1 MAPVQ
6 DNPFQGFSDPGAPEL
21 ELPGQD
27 QNGACAR
34 ISTSDRRLRVFISST
49 IGELASEREAAKTAV
64 RTLRLAPVMFELGA
78 RPHPPRDLYR
88 SYLAQSDIFVGIYWQ
103 SYGWVAPDMEISGIE
118 DEFKLAG
125 DRPRLIYVKEPA
137 GQREPGLVSLLD
149 LIRKGGRVAYK
160 QFESAGELAELLL
173 DDLAL
178 LMTERFD
185 ASQRKVGLPGGT
197 LTFLFSDIENSTR
210 LVQELGQDYPVVLGA
225 YRSMVRSTV
234 NAHNGQVVD
243 TEGDGTFSVFTEPAD
258 AARAAV
264 EIQRTIGLEP
274 LWGEGK
280 GDLSPEIS
288 PEIRARVGLHTGRA
302 TVTPEGYVGLDVH
315 RAARIGASGHGGQ
328 IVVSSTASSL
338 LADVISGQ
346 EWHLRDLGAFALKGL
361 SRSEH
366 LYQLQAPGLAEEFP
380 PPRARQA
387 SQVHLPAQLTSL
399 VGRGPEIA
407 QVGSLLSRPEVR
419 LVTLSGSGGIGKT
432 RLAVAVAA
440 QVAADYPEG
449 VLFVSLAGVR
459 DPDQVMTAIAEAVGT
474 TINRSSFEAV
484 ADHFAAKRALLI
496 LDNFEQVV
504 AGAPDLTRLLTRCPG
519 INMLVTSRVALRVIG
534 EHEYL
539 VPPLPVPSVDASG
552 LDVVQSSPAVKLFV
566 ERARSVR
573 PDFTVNASNAINV
586 ASIARRLDGL
596 PLAIELAA
604 ARLRMLTPAALLT
617 QLDKS
622 IDALGHGPQD
632 LPARQ
637 RTLRATID
645 WSHELLTADERQIFR
660 RFSVLAQDWSLE
672 AAVDLAQ
679 LDLGATMSL
688 LESLV
693 EKSLLRIESD
703 SEGEPRFRMLAT
715 VREYGQE
722 KLSEAGESEELQD
735 RHAHHY
741 RDLAEE
747 LAPGL
752 KGAGHGAS
760 MRRLDVEWENM
771 RLAVLHFAETGQ
783 IVDMVRLTH
792 DLWIYVWVRGHVAEV
807 GEWMEKAGPP
817 GPALPAVSMG
827 RLIWLTGGVF
837 FERGDHAEALAAF
850 ERSIEILSATDDQE
864 GLAWALYLR
873 AATLPAFDAS
883 AADLREMYVD
893 SLNRFRAIGTEWG
906 ETWAHTSLGLL
917 AASSGNVEE
926 AASHYRNCLEI
937 AERLENRS
945 MLAMAHTQ
953 LGFTHL
959 AAGAIDQARESLA
972 LAVEIH
978 RTISYREG
986 LVYALEALAG
996 LSMQEAD
1003 ASRAMIALGAAEA
1016 TRDRLS
1022 LRPWPAARWYFDF
1035 LVMTA
1040 DAVVDPELVAVRVTG
1055 RQMDPLTAATIV
1067 LGQRL

>member
-1 MAPVQ
+1 MAPSQ
-6 DNPFQGFSDPGAPEL
+6 DSPYRGPSGPEL
-21 ELPGQD
+21 EASGQD
-27 QNGACAR
+27 REGIGVR
-34 ISTSDRRLRVFISST
+34 ISTPDRRLRVFISST
-49 IGELASEREAAKTAV
+49 IGELAAEREAAKTAI

-103 SYGWVAPDMEISGIE
+103 SYGWVAPEMEISGIE

-137 GQREPGLVSLLD
+137 GQRDPALEILLD
-149 LIRKGGRVAYK
+149 EIRADGGVAYK

-173 DDLAL
+173 DDLAR
-178 LMTERFD
+178 LMTEHFV
-185 ASQRKVGLPGGT
+185 ASPRRAELPGGT
-197 LTFLFSDIENSTR
+197 LTFMFSDIEDSTR
-210 LVQELGQDYPVVLGA
+210 LVQELGERYPVVLGA
-225 YRSMVRSTV
+225 YRSMIRATV
-234 NAHNGQVVD
+234 NAHSGQVVD
-243 TEGDGTFSVFTEPAD
+243 TEGDGTFSVFTEPAN

-264 EIQRTIGLEP
+264 EIQRSIGLEP
-274 LWGEGK
+274 LS
-280 GDLSPEIS
+280 DLSQ
-288 PEIRARVGLHTGRA
+288 EIRARVGLHTGRA

-328 IVVSSTASSL
+328 IIVSSTASSL
-338 LADVISGQ
+338 LADVIAGQ

-366 LYQLQAPGLAEEFP
+366 LYQLQVPGLAEEFP

-387 SQVHLPAQLTSL
+387 SEVHLPAQLTSL

-407 QVGSLLSRPEVR
+407 QVGALLSRPEVR

-432 RLAVAVAA
+432 RLAVAVAS

-459 DPDQVMTAIAEAVGT
+459 DPDHVMTAIAEAIGT

-504 AGAPDLTRLLTRCPG
+504 AAAPDLTRLLTRCPG

-539 VPPLPVPSVDASG
+539 VPPLPVPSVDTSG
-552 LDVVQSSPAVKLFV
+552 LEAVQNSAAVKLFV

-573 PDFTVNASNAINV
+573 PDFAVNVSTAVDV
-586 ASIARRLDGL
+586 AGIVRRLDGL

-617 QLDKS
+617 QLANS
-622 IDALGHGPQD
+622 FDALGHGPQD

-645 WSHELLTADERQIFR
+645 WSHELLTVDERQIFR
-660 RFSVLAQDWSLE
+660 RLSVLAQNWTLE
-672 AAVDLAQ
+672 AAVELAE

-722 KLSEAGESEELQD
+722 RLREAGEYEELQN
-735 RHAHHY
+735 RHARHY

-747 LAPGL
+747 LVPGL
-752 KGAGHGAS
+752 NGAGHGAS
-760 MRRLDVEWENM
+760 MRRLDLEWENL
-771 RLAVLHFAETGQ
+771 RLAVLHFAETGE

-792 DLWIYVWVRGHVAEV
+792 SLWIYVWVRGHVAEV
-807 GEWMEKAGPP
+807 GEWMRKAGPP
-817 GPALPAVSMG
+817 DPALPAVSLG
-827 RLIWLTGGVF
+827 RLMWLTGGVF
-837 FERGDHAEALAAF
+837 FERGDHADALAAF
-850 ERSIEILSATDDQE
+850 ERSIEILSVTDDLE
-864 GLAWALYLR
+864 GLAWARYLR
-873 AATLPAFDAS
+873 AATLPAFDVS
-883 AADLREMYVD
+883 AADLREMYID

-917 AASSGNVEE
+917 AASSGDIEE
-926 AASHYRNCLEI
+926 AAKHYRNCLEI

-959 AAGAIDQARESLA
+959 AAGGIDQARDSLGR
-972 LAVEIH
+972 AVEIH

-986 LVYALEALAG
+986 LVYTLEALAG

-1003 ASRAMIALGAAEA
+1003 ASRAMVALGAAEA

-1022 LRPWPAARWYFDF
+1022 LRPWPAAKWYFEF

-1040 DAVVDPELVAVRVTG
+1040 DAVADPELVAARVTG
-1055 RQMDPLTAATIV
+1055 RQMDPLTAATVV

>member
-1 MAPVQ
+1 MNSMSSVPDTTHQAPS
-6 DNPFQGFSDPGAPEL
+6 GPGIAVA
-21 ELPGQD
+21 GDD
-27 QNGACAR
+27 QS
-34 ISTSDRRLRVFISST
+34 STGVHHFIPDGRLRVFVSST
-49 IGELASEREAAKTAV
+49 IGELAAEREAAKTAI
-64 RTLRLAPVMFELGA
+64 RTLRLAPVMFDLGA

-88 SYLAQSDIFVGIYWQ
+88 SYLAESDIFVGIYWQ
-103 SYGWVAPDMEISGIE
+103 SYGWTAPDMEISGIE
-118 DEFKLAG
+118 DEFRLAG

-137 GQREPGLVSLLD
+137 GQRDPALQILLD
-149 LIRKGGRVAYK
+149 QIRPDGGVAYR

-173 DDLAL
+173 DDLAR
-178 LMTERFD
+178 LMTQHFD
-185 ASQRKVGLPGGT
+185 ASPRRVELPGGT
-197 LTFLFSDIENSTR
+197 LTFLFSDIEDSTR
-210 LVQELGQDYPVVLGA
+210 LVQDLGERYPAVLGA
-225 YRSMVRSTV
+225 YRSMIRATV

-243 TEGDGTFSVFTEPAD
+243 TEGDGTFSVFTEPAN

-264 EIQRTIGLEP
+264 EIQRTLGLEP
-274 LWGEGK
+274 FTGGEDDGHSDHAP
-280 GDLSPEIS
+280 G
-288 PEIRARVGLHTGRA
+288 IRARVGLHTGRA

-328 IVVSSTASSL
+328 IIVSSTTSSL
-338 LADVISGQ
+338 LADVIAGQ

-366 LYQLQAPGLAEEFP
+366 LFQLQAPGLAEEFP

-387 SQVHLPAQLTSL
+387 SEVHLPAQLTSL

-407 QVGSLLSRPEVR
+407 QVGALLSRPEVR

-440 QVAADYPEG
+440 QVAADYPDG
-449 VLFVSLAGVR
+449 VLFVGLAGVR
-459 DPDQVMTAIAEAVGT
+459 DPDQVMTAIAEAIGT

-484 ADHFAAKRALLI
+484 ADHFATKRALLI

-504 AGAPDLTRLLTRCPG
+504 AGAPALTRLLTRCPG

-539 VPPLPVPSVDASG
+539 VPPLPVPSADTYG
-552 LDVVQSSPAVKLFV
+552 LEAVQSSAAVNLFV

-573 PDFTVNASNAINV
+573 PDFSVNVSNADDV
-586 ASIARRLDGL
+586 AGIVRRLDGL

-604 ARLRMLTPAALLT
+604 ARLRMLTPATLLT
-617 QLDKS
+617 QLARS
-622 IDALGHGPQD
+622 FDALGHGPQD

-645 WSHELLTADERQIFR
+645 WSHDLLTVDERQIFR
-660 RFSVLAQDWSLE
+660 RLSVLAQSWSLE
-672 AAVDLAQ
+672 AAVALADL
-679 LDLGATMSL
+679 DIGPTMSL

-703 SEGEPRFRMLAT
+703 SDGEPRFRMLAT

-722 KLSEAGESEELQD
+722 RLRDAGEYEALQN
-735 RHAHHY
+735 RHATHY

-747 LAPGL
+747 LVPGL
-752 KGAGHGAS
+752 NGAGHGAA
-760 MRRLDVEWENM
+760 MRRLDLEWENL
-771 RLAVLHFAETGQ
+771 RLAVLHFAESGD
-783 IVDMVRLTH
+783 IPNMVRLIYS
-792 DLWIYVWVRGHVAEV
+792 LWIYVWVRGHVAEV
-807 GEWMEKAGPP
+807 GEWMRKAGPP
-817 GPALPAVSMG
+817 DPGLPAVSLG
-827 RLIWLTGGVF
+827 RLMWLTGGTF
-837 FERGDHAEALAAF
+837 FERGDHSEALAAF
-850 ERSIEILSATDDQE
+850 ERSIDVLSTTDDLE
-864 GLAWALYLR
+864 GLAWATYLR

-883 AADLREMYVD
+883 AAELRDMYID
-893 SLNRFRAIGTEWG
+893 SLERFRAIGTEWG

-917 AASSGNVEE
+917 AASSGDIAE
-926 AASHYRNCLEI
+926 AANHYRNCLEI

-959 AAGAIDQARESLA
+959 AAGEIDQARVSLG

-978 RTISYREG
+978 RTIAYREG
-986 LVYALEALAG
+986 LVYTLEALAG
-996 LSMQEAD
+996 LAMQEAD

-1022 LRPWPAARWYFDF
+1022 LRPWPAAKWYFDF

-1040 DAVVDPELVAVRVTG
+1040 DAVADPEFVAARLTG
-1055 RQMDPLTAATIV
+1055 RQMDPMTAATVV

>member
-1 MAPVQ
+1 MASLSESPEHGSP
-6 DNPFQGFSDPGAPEL
+6 DPFGPGIAVAGE
-21 ELPGQD
+21 ER
-27 QNGACAR
+27 NGAG
-34 ISTSDRRLRVFISST
+34 IQNFVPGRRLRVFISST
-49 IGELASEREAAKTAV
+49 IGELASEREAAKTAI
-64 RTLRLAPVMFELGA
+64 RTLRLAPVMFELGT
-78 RPHPPRDLYR
+78 RPHPPPDLYR

-103 SYGWVAPDMEISGIE
+103 SYGLTAPDMEISAIE
-118 DEFKLAG
+118 DEFRLAG
-125 DRPRLIYVKEPA
+125 DRPRLVYVKEPA
-137 GQREPGLVSLLD
+137 GERDPALAILLD
-149 LIRKGGRVAYK
+149 QIRADRGVVYK

-173 DDLAL
+173 DDLAR
-178 LMTERFD
+178 LMTDHFD
-185 ASQRKVGLPGGT
+185 ASPRPVELPGGT
-197 LTFLFSDIENSTR
+197 LTFLFSDIEDSTR
-210 LVQELGQDYPVVLGA
+210 LVQELGDRYPAVLGA
-225 YRSMVRSTV
+225 YRSMIRATV
-234 NAHNGQVVD
+234 NAHRGQVVD

-264 EIQRTIGLEP
+264 EIQRTMALEP
-274 LWGEGK
+274 LGG
-280 GDLSPEIS
+280 GGLDRPHD
-288 PEIRARVGLHTGRA
+288 PGPGIRARIGLHTGRA

-328 IVVSSTASSL
+328 IIVSSTAASL
-338 LADVISGQ
+338 LADVIAGQ

-366 LYQLQAPGLAEEFP
+366 LYQLLAPGLAEEFP
-380 PPRARQA
+380 VPRARQA
-387 SQVHLPAQLTSL
+387 SEVHLPAQLTSL

-407 QVGSLLSRPEVR
+407 QVGALLSRPEVR

-440 QVAADYPEG
+440 QVAVDYPDG

-459 DPDQVMTAIAEAVGT
+459 DPDQVMTAIAEAIGT

-504 AGAPDLTRLLTRCPG
+504 AGAPALTRLLTRCPG

-539 VPPLPVPSVDASG
+539 VPPLPVPSVDTYG
-552 LDVVQSSPAVKLFV
+552 LEAIQNSAAVNLFV

-573 PDFTVNASNAINV
+573 PDFSVNVSNAGDV
-586 ASIARRLDGL
+586 AGIVRRLDGL

-604 ARLRMLTPAALLT
+604 ARLRMLTPATLLT
-617 QLDKS
+617 QLAKS
-622 IDALGHGPQD
+622 FDALGHGPQD

-645 WSHELLTADERQIFR
+645 WSYELLTVDERQIFR
-660 RFSVLAQDWSLE
+660 RLSVLAQNWSLE
-672 AAVDLAQ
+672 AAVDLGQ
-679 LDLGATMSL
+679 LDISATMSL

-722 KLSEAGESEELQD
+722 RLREAGEFEAVQNH
-735 RHAHHY
+735 HALHY

-747 LAPGL
+747 LEPGL
-752 KGAGHGAS
+752 NGAGHGAS
-760 MRRLDVEWENM
+760 MRRLDLEWENL
-771 RLAVLHFAETGQ
+771 RLAVLHFAENGE
-783 IVDMVRLTH
+783 IVNMVRLTH
-792 DLWIYVWVRGHVAEV
+792 ALWIYVWVRGHVAEV
-807 GEWMEKAGPP
+807 GEWMRKAGPP
-817 GPALPAVSMG
+817 DPDLPAVALG
-827 RLIWLTGGVF
+827 RLTWLTGGVF
-837 FERGDHAEALAAF
+837 FERGDHADALAAF
-850 ERSIEILSATDDQE
+850 ERSIEILSATDDLE
-864 GLAWALYLR
+864 GLAWAKYLR
-873 AATLPAFDAS
+873 AATLPAFGAS
-883 AADLREMYVD
+883 AADLREMYID
-893 SLNRFRAIGTEWG
+893 SLERFRAIGTEWG

-917 AASSGNVEE
+917 AASSGDIEE
-926 AASHYRNCLEI
+926 AARHYRNCLEI
-937 AERLENRS
+937 AQRLENRS

-959 AAGAIDQARESLA
+959 AAGAMDQARSSLG

-986 LVYALEALAG
+986 LVYTLEALAG

-1022 LRPWPAARWYFDF
+1022 LRPWPAAKWYFEF

-1040 DAVVDPELVAVRVTG
+1040 DAVADPELVAARVTG
-1055 RQMDPLTAATIV
+1055 RQMDPLTAATV
-1067 LGQRL
+1067 ALGQRL

>member
-1 MAPVQ
+1 MNSMSSVPDTTHQAPS
-6 DNPFQGFSDPGAPEL
+6 GPGIAVA
-21 ELPGQD
+21 GDD
-27 QNGACAR
+27 QS
-34 ISTSDRRLRVFISST
+34 STGVHHFIPDGRLRVFVSST
-49 IGELASEREAAKTAV
+49 IGELAAEREAAKTAI
-64 RTLRLAPVMFELGA
+64 RTLRLAPVMFDLGA

-88 SYLAQSDIFVGIYWQ
+88 SYLAESDVFVGIYWQ
-103 SYGWVAPDMEISGIE
+103 SYGWTAPDMEISGIE
-118 DEFKLAG
+118 DEFRLAG

-137 GQREPGLVSLLD
+137 GQRDPALQILLD
-149 LIRKGGRVAYK
+149 QIRPDGGVAYR

-173 DDLAL
+173 DDLAR
-178 LMTERFD
+178 LMTQHFD
-185 ASQRKVGLPGGT
+185 ASPRRVELPGGT
-197 LTFLFSDIENSTR
+197 LTFLFSDIEDSTR
-210 LVQELGQDYPVVLGA
+210 LVQDLGERYPAVLGA
-225 YRSMVRSTV
+225 YRSMIRATV

-243 TEGDGTFSVFTEPAD
+243 TEGDGTFSVFTEPAN

-264 EIQRTIGLEP
+264 EIQRTLGLEP
-274 LWGEGK
+274 FTGGEYDGHSDHAP
-280 GDLSPEIS
+280 G
-288 PEIRARVGLHTGRA
+288 IRARVGLHTGRA

-328 IVVSSTASSL
+328 IIVSSTASSL
-338 LADVISGQ
+338 LADVIAGQ

-366 LYQLQAPGLAEEFP
+366 LFQLQAPGLAEEFP

-387 SQVHLPAQLTSL
+387 SEVHLPAQLTSL

-407 QVGSLLSRPEVR
+407 QVGALLSRPEVR

-440 QVAADYPEG
+440 QVAADYPDG
-449 VLFVSLAGVR
+449 VLFVGLAGVR
-459 DPDQVMTAIAEAVGT
+459 DPDQVMTAIAEAIGT

-484 ADHFAAKRALLI
+484 ADHFATKRALLI

-504 AGAPDLTRLLTRCPG
+504 AGAPALTRLLTRCPG

-539 VPPLPVPSVDASG
+539 VPPLPVPSADTYG
-552 LDVVQSSPAVKLFV
+552 LEAVQSSAAVNLFV

-573 PDFTVNASNAINV
+573 PDFSVNVSNADDV
-586 ASIARRLDGL
+586 AGIVRRLDGL

-604 ARLRMLTPAALLT
+604 ARLRMLTPATLLT
-617 QLDKS
+617 QLARS
-622 IDALGHGPQD
+622 FDALGHGPQD

-645 WSHELLTADERQIFR
+645 WSHDLLTVDERQIFR
-660 RFSVLAQDWSLE
+660 RLSVLAQSWSLE
-672 AAVDLAQ
+672 AAVALADL
-679 LDLGATMSL
+679 DIGPTMSL

-703 SEGEPRFRMLAT
+703 SDGEPRFRMLAT

-722 KLSEAGESEELQD
+722 RLRDAGEYEALQN
-735 RHAHHY
+735 RHATHY

-747 LAPGL
+747 LVPGL
-752 KGAGHGAS
+752 NGAGHGAA
-760 MRRLDVEWENM
+760 MRRLDLEWENL
-771 RLAVLHFAETGQ
+771 RLAVLHFAESGD
-783 IVDMVRLTH
+783 IPNMVRLIYS
-792 DLWIYVWVRGHVAEV
+792 LWIYVWVRGHVAEV
-807 GEWMEKAGPP
+807 GEWMRKAGPP
-817 GPALPAVSMG
+817 DPGLPAVSLG
-827 RLIWLTGGVF
+827 RLMWLTGGTF
-837 FERGDHAEALAAF
+837 FERGDHSEALAAF
-850 ERSIEILSATDDQE
+850 ERSIDVLSTTDDLE
-864 GLAWALYLR
+864 GLAWATYLR

-883 AADLREMYVD
+883 AAELRDMYID
-893 SLNRFRAIGTEWG
+893 SLERFRAIGTEWG

-917 AASSGNVEE
+917 AASSGDIAE
-926 AASHYRNCLEI
+926 AANHYRNCLEI

-959 AAGAIDQARESLA
+959 AAGEIDQARVSLG

-978 RTISYREG
+978 RTIAYREG
-986 LVYALEALAG
+986 LVYTLEALAG
-996 LSMQEAD
+996 LAMQEAD

-1022 LRPWPAARWYFDF
+1022 LRPWPAAKWYFDF

-1040 DAVVDPELVAVRVTG
+1040 DAVADPEFVAARLTG
-1055 RQMDPLTAATIV
+1055 RQMDPMTAATVV

>member
-1 MAPVQ
+1 
-6 DNPFQGFSDPGAPEL
+6 
-21 ELPGQD
+21 
-27 QNGACAR
+27 
-34 ISTSDRRLRVFISST
+34 VFISST
-49 IGELASEREAAKTAV
+49 IGELASEREAAKTAI

-103 SYGWVAPDMEISGIE
+103 SYGWVAPDMGISGIE

-137 GQREPGLVSLLD
+137 GHRDPALEVLLEE
-149 LIRKGGRVAYK
+149 IRADGGVTYK

-173 DDLAL
+173 DDLAR
-178 LMTERFD
+178 LMTQHFVATPSRV
-185 ASQRKVGLPGGT
+185 KLPGGT
-197 LTFLFSDIENSTR
+197 LTFLFSDIEDSTR
-210 LVQELGQDYPVVLGA
+210 LVQELGEKYPAVLGA
-225 YRSMVRSTV
+225 YRSMIRATV
-234 NAHNGQVVD
+234 NAHRGQVVD

-264 EIQRTIGLEP
+264 EIQRSIGLEP
-274 LWGEGK
+274 LS
-280 GDLSPEIS
+280 DLGQ
-288 PEIRARVGLHTGRA
+288 EIRARVGLHTGRA

-338 LADVISGQ
+338 LADVIAGQ

-366 LYQLQAPGLAEEFP
+366 LFQLQAPGLAEEFP

-387 SQVHLPAQLTSL
+387 SEVHLPAQLTSL

-407 QVGSLLSRPEVR
+407 QVGALLSRPEVR

-432 RLAVAVAA
+432 RLAVAVAS

-459 DPDQVMTAIAEAVGT
+459 DPDHVMTAIAEAVGT

-504 AGAPDLTRLLTRCPG
+504 AAAPALTRLLTRCPG

-539 VPPLPVPSVDASG
+539 VPPLPVPSVDTSG
-552 LDVVQSSPAVKLFV
+552 LEAVQNSAAVKLFV

-573 PDFTVNASNAINV
+573 PDFALNVSNSVDV
-586 ASIARRLDGL
+586 AGIVRRLDGL

-617 QLDKS
+617 QLANS
-622 IDALGHGPQD
+622 FDALGHGPQD

-645 WSHELLTADERQIFR
+645 WSHELLTVDERQIFR
-660 RFSVLAQDWSLE
+660 RLSVLAQNWSLE
-672 AAVDLAQ
+672 AAVDLAE

-703 SEGEPRFRMLAT
+703 ADGEPRFRMLAT

-722 KLSEAGESEELQD
+722 RLREAGEYEALQN
-735 RHAHHY
+735 RHAWHY
-741 RDLAEE
+741 RDLAEG

-752 KGAGHGAS
+752 NGAGHGAS
-760 MRRLDVEWENM
+760 MRRLDLEWENL
-771 RLAVLHFAETGQ
+771 RLAVLHFAETGE

-792 DLWIYVWVRGHVAEV
+792 ALWIYVWVRGHVAEV

-817 GPALPAVSMG
+817 DSALPAVSLG

-837 FERGDHAEALAAF
+837 FERGDHADALAAF
-850 ERSIEILSATDDQE
+850 ERSIEILSATDDLE
-864 GLAWALYLR
+864 GLAWAKYLR

-883 AADLREMYVD
+883 AADLRGMYID

-917 AASSGNVEE
+917 AASSGDIEE
-926 AASHYRNCLEI
+926 AAKHYRNCLAI

-959 AAGAIDQARESLA
+959 AAGAIDRARDSLGV
-972 LAVEIH
+972 AVEIH

-986 LVYALEALAG
+986 LVYTLEALAG

-1022 LRPWPAARWYFDF
+1022 LRPWPAAKWYFDF

-1040 DAVVDPELVAVRVTG
+1040 DAVADPELVAARVTG
-1055 RQMDPLTAATIV
+1055 RQMDPLSAATVAI
-1067 LGQRL
+1067 GQRL

>member
-1 MAPVQ
+1 MAPSQ
-6 DNPFQGFSDPGAPEL
+6 DSTYQGPSGPEL
-21 ELPGQD
+21 EASGQD
-27 QNGACAR
+27 REGIGVR
-34 ISTSDRRLRVFISST
+34 ISTPDRRLRVFISST
-49 IGELASEREAAKTAV
+49 IGELAAEREAAKTAI

-103 SYGWVAPDMEISGIE
+103 SYGWVAPEMEISGIE
-118 DEFKLAG
+118 DEFRLAG

-137 GQREPGLVSLLD
+137 GQRDPALEILLD
-149 LIRKGGRVAYK
+149 QIRADGGVAYK

-173 DDLAL
+173 DDLAR
-178 LMTERFD
+178 LMTEHFV
-185 ASQRKVGLPGGT
+185 ASPRRSELPGGT
-197 LTFLFSDIENSTR
+197 LTFMFSDIEDSTR
-210 LVQELGQDYPVVLGA
+210 LVQELGERYPGVLSA
-225 YRSMVRSTV
+225 YRSMIRATV
-234 NAHNGQVVD
+234 NAHSGQVVD
-243 TEGDGTFSVFTEPAD
+243 TEGDGTFSVFTEPAN

-264 EIQRTIGLEP
+264 EIQRSIGLEP
-274 LWGEGK
+274 LS
-280 GDLSPEIS
+280 DLSQ
-288 PEIRARVGLHTGRA
+288 EIRARVGLHTGRA
-302 TVTPEGYVGLDVH
+302 IVTPEGYVGLDVH

-328 IVVSSTASSL
+328 IIVSSTASSL
-338 LADVISGQ
+338 LADVIAGQ

-366 LYQLQAPGLAEEFP
+366 LYQLQVPGLAEEFP

-387 SQVHLPAQLTSL
+387 SEVHLPAQLTSL

-407 QVGSLLSRPEVR
+407 QVGALLSRPEVR

-432 RLAVAVAA
+432 RLAVAVAS

-459 DPDQVMTAIAEAVGT
+459 DPDHVMTAIAEAIGT

-484 ADHFAAKRALLI
+484 ADHFAAKRALVI

-504 AGAPDLTRLLTRCPG
+504 AAAPDLTRLLTRCPG
-519 INMLVTSRVALRVIG
+519 INLLVTSRVALRVIG

-539 VPPLPVPSVDASG
+539 VPPLPVPSVDTSG
-552 LDVVQSSPAVKLFV
+552 LEAVQISAAVKLFV

-573 PDFTVNASNAINV
+573 PDFAVNAANAGDV
-586 ASIARRLDGL
+586 AGIVRRLDGL

-617 QLDKS
+617 QLAKS
-622 IDALGHGPQD
+622 FDALGHGPQD

-645 WSHELLTADERQIFR
+645 WSHELLTVDERQIFR
-660 RFSVLAQDWSLE
+660 RLSVLAQNWSLE
-672 AAVDLAQ
+672 AAVELAE

-722 KLSEAGESEELQD
+722 RLREAGEYEELQN
-735 RHAHHY
+735 RHARHY
-741 RDLAEE
+741 RDLAEQ
-747 LAPGL
+747 LVPGL
-752 KGAGHGAS
+752 NGAGHGAS
-760 MRRLDVEWENM
+760 MRRLDLEWENL
-771 RLAVLHFAETGQ
+771 RLGVLHFAETGE
-783 IVDMVRLTH
+783 IVDMVRLTYS
-792 DLWIYVWVRGHVAEV
+792 LWIYVWVRGHVAEV
-807 GEWMEKAGPP
+807 GEWMRKAGPP
-817 GPALPAVSMG
+817 DPALPAVSRG
-827 RLIWLTGGVF
+827 RLMWLTGGVF
-837 FERGDHAEALAAF
+837 FERGDHADALAAF
-850 ERSIEILSATDDQE
+850 ERSIEILSATDDLE
-864 GLAWALYLR
+864 GLAWATYLR

-883 AADLREMYVD
+883 ATDLREMYVD

-917 AASSGNVEE
+917 AASSGDIAE
-926 AASHYRNCLEI
+926 AANHYRNCLEI

-959 AAGAIDQARESLA
+959 AAGDIDQARDSLA
-972 LAVEIH
+972 RAVEIH

-986 LVYALEALAG
+986 LVYTLEALAG

-1022 LRPWPAARWYFDF
+1022 LRPWPAAKWYFEF

-1040 DAVVDPELVAVRVTG
+1040 DAVADPELVAARVTG
-1055 RQMDPLTAATIV
+1055 RQMDPLAAATVV

>member
-1 MAPVQ
+1 MNSMSSVPDTTHQALS
-6 DNPFQGFSDPGAPEL
+6 GPGIAVA
-21 ELPGQD
+21 GDD
-27 QNGACAR
+27 QS
-34 ISTSDRRLRVFISST
+34 STGVHHFIPDGRLRVFVSST
-49 IGELASEREAAKTAV
+49 IGELAAEREAAKTAI
-64 RTLRLAPVMFELGA
+64 RTLRLAPVMFDLGA

-88 SYLAQSDIFVGIYWQ
+88 SYLAESDIFVGIYWQ
-103 SYGWVAPDMEISGIE
+103 SYGWTAPDMEISGIE
-118 DEFKLAG
+118 DEFRLAG

-137 GQREPGLVSLLD
+137 GQRDPALQILLD
-149 LIRKGGRVAYK
+149 QIRPDGGVAYR

-173 DDLAL
+173 DDLAR
-178 LMTERFD
+178 LMTQHFD
-185 ASQRKVGLPGGT
+185 ASPRRVELPGGT
-197 LTFLFSDIENSTR
+197 LTFLFSDIEDSTR
-210 LVQELGQDYPVVLGA
+210 LVQDLGERYPAVLGA
-225 YRSMVRSTV
+225 YRSMIRATV

-243 TEGDGTFSVFTEPAD
+243 TEGDGTFSVFTEPAN

-264 EIQRTIGLEP
+264 EIQRTLGLEP
-274 LWGEGK
+274 FTGGEDDGHSDHAP
-280 GDLSPEIS
+280 G
-288 PEIRARVGLHTGRA
+288 IRARVGLHTGRA

-328 IVVSSTASSL
+328 IIVSSTASSL
-338 LADVISGQ
+338 LADVIAGQ

-366 LYQLQAPGLAEEFP
+366 LFQLQAPGLAEEFP

-387 SQVHLPAQLTSL
+387 SEVHLPAQLTSL

-407 QVGSLLSRPEVR
+407 QVGALLSRPEVR

-440 QVAADYPEG
+440 QVAADYPDG
-449 VLFVSLAGVR
+449 VLFVGLAGVR
-459 DPDQVMTAIAEAVGT
+459 DPDQVMTAIAEAIGT

-484 ADHFAAKRALLI
+484 ADHFATKRALLI

-504 AGAPDLTRLLTRCPG
+504 AGAPALTRLLTRCPG

-539 VPPLPVPSVDASG
+539 VPPLPVPSADTYG
-552 LDVVQSSPAVKLFV
+552 LEAVQSSAAVNLFV

-573 PDFTVNASNAINV
+573 PDFSVNVSNADDV
-586 ASIARRLDGL
+586 AGIVRRLDGL

-604 ARLRMLTPAALLT
+604 ARLRMLTPATLLT
-617 QLDKS
+617 QLARS
-622 IDALGHGPQD
+622 FDALGHGPQD

-645 WSHELLTADERQIFR
+645 WSHDLLTVDERQIFR
-660 RFSVLAQDWSLE
+660 RLSVLAQSWSLE
-672 AAVDLAQ
+672 AAVALADL
-679 LDLGATMSL
+679 DIGPTMSF

-703 SEGEPRFRMLAT
+703 SDGEPRFRMLAT

-722 KLSEAGESEELQD
+722 RLRDAGEYEALQN
-735 RHAHHY
+735 RHATHY

-747 LAPGL
+747 LVPGL
-752 KGAGHGAS
+752 NGAGHGAA
-760 MRRLDVEWENM
+760 MRRLDLEWENL
-771 RLAVLHFAETGQ
+771 RLAVLHFAESGD
-783 IVDMVRLTH
+783 IPNMVRLIYS
-792 DLWIYVWVRGHVAEV
+792 LWIYVWVRGHVAEV
-807 GEWMEKAGPP
+807 GEWMRKAGPP
-817 GPALPAVSMG
+817 DPGLPAVSLG
-827 RLIWLTGGVF
+827 RLMWLTGGTF
-837 FERGDHAEALAAF
+837 FERGDHSEALAAF
-850 ERSIEILSATDDQE
+850 ERSIDVLSTTDDLE
-864 GLAWALYLR
+864 GLAWATYLR

-883 AADLREMYVD
+883 AAELRDMYID
-893 SLNRFRAIGTEWG
+893 SLERFRAIGTEWG

-917 AASSGNVEE
+917 AASSGDIAE
-926 AASHYRNCLEI
+926 AANHYRNCLEI

-959 AAGAIDQARESLA
+959 AAGEIDQARVSLG

-978 RTISYREG
+978 RTIAYREG
-986 LVYALEALAG
+986 LVYTLEALAG
-996 LSMQEAD
+996 LAMQEAD

-1022 LRPWPAARWYFDF
+1022 LRPWPAAKWYFDF

-1040 DAVVDPELVAVRVTG
+1040 DAVADPEFVAARLTG
-1055 RQMDPLTAATIV
+1055 RQMDPMTAATVV

>member
-1 MAPVQ
+1 MASLSDSPQ
-6 DNPFQGFSDPGAPEL
+6 QGSPDPLG
-21 ELPGQD
+21 PGIAVAGEEP
-27 QNGACAR
+27 NGAGVQNFVPG
-34 ISTSDRRLRVFISST
+34 RRLRVFISST
-49 IGELASEREAAKTAV
+49 IGELASEREAAKTAI

-103 SYGWVAPDMEISGIE
+103 SYGLTAPDMEISAIE
-118 DEFKLAG
+118 DEFRLAG

-137 GQREPGLVSLLD
+137 GERDPALEILLD
-149 LIRKGGRVAYK
+149 QIRADRGVVYK

-173 DDLAL
+173 DDLAR
-178 LMTERFD
+178 LMTDHFD
-185 ASQRKVGLPGGT
+185 ASPRRVELPGGT
-197 LTFLFSDIENSTR
+197 LTFLFSDIEDSTR
-210 LVQELGQDYPVVLGA
+210 LVQELGETYPAVLGA
-225 YRSMVRSTV
+225 YRSMIRATV
-234 NAHNGQVVD
+234 NAHSGQVVD

-264 EIQRTIGLEP
+264 EIQRTMALEP
-274 LWGEGK
+274 LSG
-280 GDLSPEIS
+280 GDLDRPHD
-288 PEIRARVGLHTGRA
+288 PGPGIRARIGLHTGRA

-328 IVVSSTASSL
+328 IIVSSTAASL
-338 LADVISGQ
+338 LADVIAGQ

-366 LYQLQAPGLAEEFP
+366 LYQLLAPGLAEEFP
-380 PPRARQA
+380 VPRARQA
-387 SQVHLPAQLTSL
+387 SEVHLPAQLTSL

-407 QVGSLLSRPEVR
+407 QIGALLSRPEVR

-440 QVAADYPEG
+440 QVAADYPDG

-459 DPDQVMTAIAEAVGT
+459 DPDQVMTAIAEAIGT

-504 AGAPDLTRLLTRCPG
+504 AGAPALTRLLTRCPG

-539 VPPLPVPSVDASG
+539 VPPLPVPSVDTYG
-552 LDVVQSSPAVKLFV
+552 LEAVLNSAAVNLFV

-573 PDFTVNASNAINV
+573 PDFSINVSNAGDV
-586 ASIARRLDGL
+586 AGIVRRLDGL

-604 ARLRMLTPAALLT
+604 ARLRMLTPATLLT
-617 QLDKS
+617 QLAKS
-622 IDALGHGPQD
+622 FDALGHGPQD

-645 WSHELLTADERQIFR
+645 WSYELLTVDERQIFR
-660 RFSVLAQDWSLE
+660 RLSVLAQNWSLE
-672 AAVDLAQ
+672 AAVDLGQ
-679 LDLGATMSL
+679 LDVSSTMSL

-715 VREYGQE
+715 VREYGLE
-722 KLSEAGESEELQD
+722 RLREAGEFEPLQD
-735 RHAHHY
+735 HHALHFLN
-741 RDLAEE
+741 LAEE
-747 LAPGL
+747 LEPGL
-752 KGAGHGAS
+752 NGAGHGAS
-760 MRRLDVEWENM
+760 MRRLDLEWENL
-771 RLAVLHFAETGQ
+771 RLAVLHFAENGE
-783 IVDMVRLTH
+783 IVNMVRLTH
-792 DLWIYVWVRGHVAEV
+792 ALWIYVWVRGHVAEV
-807 GEWMEKAGPP
+807 GEWMRKAGPP
-817 GPALPAVSMG
+817 DPNLPAVSLG
-827 RLIWLTGGVF
+827 RLTWLTGGVF
-837 FERGDHAEALAAF
+837 FERGDHADALAAF
-850 ERSIEILSATDDQE
+850 ERSIEVLSGTDDLE
-864 GLAWALYLR
+864 GLAWAKYLR
-873 AATLPAFDAS
+873 AATLPAFGAS
-883 AADLREMYVD
+883 AADLREMYID
-893 SLNRFRAIGTEWG
+893 SLERFRAIGTEWG

-917 AASSGNVEE
+917 AASSGDIEE
-926 AASHYRNCLEI
+926 AARHYRNCLEI
-937 AERLENRS
+937 AQRLENRS

-959 AAGAIDQARESLA
+959 AAGAIDQARSSLG

-986 LVYALEALAG
+986 LVYTLEALAG

-1022 LRPWPAARWYFDF
+1022 LRPWPAAKWYFEF

-1040 DAVVDPELVAVRVTG
+1040 DAVTDPELVAARVTG
-1055 RQMDPLTAATIV
+1055 RQMDPLTAATV
-1067 LGQRL
+1067 ALGQRL

>member
-6 DNPFQGFSDPGAPEL
+6 DNPFQSFSDPGAPEL
-21 ELPGQD
+21 EAFGQD
-27 QNGACAR
+27 QSGAG
-34 ISTSDRRLRVFISST
+34 ISTPDRRLRVFISSS

-103 SYGWVAPDMEISGIE
+103 SYGWVAPEMEISGIE

-137 GQREPGLVSLLD
+137 GQREPGLVNLLD
-149 LIRKGGRVAYK
+149 LIREDGRVAYK

-210 LVQELGQDYPVVLGA
+210 LVQELGQNYPVVLGA
-225 YRSMVRSTV
+225 YRSMVRATV

-274 LWGEGK
+274 LGGGERAGGPSVQIK
-280 GDLSPEIS
+280 
-288 PEIRARVGLHTGRA
+288 ARVGLHTGRA

-504 AGAPDLTRLLTRCPG
+504 AGAPALTRLLTRCPG

-539 VPPLPVPSVDASG
+539 VPPLPVPSEDASA
-552 LDVVQSSPAVKLFV
+552 LEVVQNSPAVKLFV

-573 PDFTVNASNAINV
+573 PDFTVNASNAIDV

-604 ARLRMLTPAALLT
+604 ARLRMLTPAALFT
-617 QLDKS
+617 QLGKS

-645 WSHELLTADERQIFR
+645 WSHELLTEDEKLIFR
-660 RFSVLAQDWSLE
+660 RLAVLAQNWSLE
-672 AAVDLAQ
+672 AAVDIAE

-703 SEGEPRFRMLAT
+703 PEGEPRFRMLAT

-722 KLSEAGESEELQD
+722 KLREAGEFDALQD
-735 RHAHHY
+735 RHALHY
-741 RDLAEE
+741 RDLAEG
-747 LAPGL
+747 LSPGL
-752 KGAGHGAS
+752 NGAGHGAS
-760 MRRLDVEWENM
+760 MRRLDLEWENL

-817 GPALPAVSMG
+817 DPGVPAVALG
-827 RLIWLTGGVF
+827 RLIWLTGGVY

-883 AADLREMYVD
+883 ATDLRDMYVD
-893 SLNRFRAIGTEWG
+893 SLKRFRAIRSEWG

-959 AAGAIDQARESLA
+959 AAGAVDQARDSMA

-986 LVYALEALAG
+986 LVYTLEALVG

-1022 LRPWPAARWYFDF
+1022 LRPWPAAKWYVDF

-1040 DAVVDPELVAVRVTG
+1040 DAVVDPELVAARVTG
-1055 RQMDPLTAATIV
+1055 REVDPLTAATIV

>member
-1 MAPVQ
+1 MNSMSSVPDTTHQAPS
-6 DNPFQGFSDPGAPEL
+6 GPGIAVA
-21 ELPGQD
+21 GDD
-27 QNGACAR
+27 QS
-34 ISTSDRRLRVFISST
+34 STGVHHFIPDGRLRVFVSST
-49 IGELASEREAAKTAV
+49 IGELAAEREAAKTAI
-64 RTLRLAPVMFELGA
+64 RTLRLAPVMFDLGA

-88 SYLAQSDIFVGIYWQ
+88 SYLAESDIFVGIYWQ
-103 SYGWVAPDMEISGIE
+103 SYGWTAPDMEISGIE
-118 DEFKLAG
+118 DEFRLAG

-137 GQREPGLVSLLD
+137 GQRDPALQILLD
-149 LIRKGGRVAYK
+149 QIRPDGGVAYR

-173 DDLAL
+173 DDLAR
-178 LMTERFD
+178 LMTQHFD
-185 ASQRKVGLPGGT
+185 ASPRRVELPGGT
-197 LTFLFSDIENSTR
+197 LTFLFSDIEDSTR
-210 LVQELGQDYPVVLGA
+210 LVQDLGERYPAVLGA
-225 YRSMVRSTV
+225 YRSMIRATV

-243 TEGDGTFSVFTEPAD
+243 TEGDGTFSVFTEPAN

-264 EIQRTIGLEP
+264 EIQRTLGLEP
-274 LWGEGK
+274 FTGGEDDGHSDHAP
-280 GDLSPEIS
+280 G
-288 PEIRARVGLHTGRA
+288 IRARVGLHTGRA

-328 IVVSSTASSL
+328 IIVSSTASSL
-338 LADVISGQ
+338 LADVIAGQ

-366 LYQLQAPGLAEEFP
+366 LFQLQAPGLAEEFP

-387 SQVHLPAQLTSL
+387 SEVHLPAQLTSL

-407 QVGSLLSRPEVR
+407 QVGALLSRPEVR

-440 QVAADYPEG
+440 QVAADYPDG
-449 VLFVSLAGVR
+449 VLFVGLAGVR
-459 DPDQVMTAIAEAVGT
+459 DPDQVMTAIAEAIGT

-484 ADHFAAKRALLI
+484 ADHFATKRALLI

-504 AGAPDLTRLLTRCPG
+504 AGAPALTRLLTRCPG

-539 VPPLPVPSVDASG
+539 VPPLPVPSADTYG
-552 LDVVQSSPAVKLFV
+552 LEAVQSSAAVNLFV

-573 PDFTVNASNAINV
+573 PDFSVNVSNADDV
-586 ASIARRLDGL
+586 AGIVRRLDGL

-604 ARLRMLTPAALLT
+604 ARLRMLTPATLLT
-617 QLDKS
+617 QLARS
-622 IDALGHGPQD
+622 FDALGHGPQD

-645 WSHELLTADERQIFR
+645 WSHDLLTVDERQIFR
-660 RFSVLAQDWSLE
+660 RLSVLAQSWSLE
-672 AAVDLAQ
+672 AAVALADL
-679 LDLGATMSL
+679 DIGPTMSL

-703 SEGEPRFRMLAT
+703 SDGEPRFRMLAT

-722 KLSEAGESEELQD
+722 RLRDAGEYEALQN
-735 RHAHHY
+735 RHATHY

-747 LAPGL
+747 LVPGL
-752 KGAGHGAS
+752 NGAGHGAA
-760 MRRLDVEWENM
+760 MRRLDLEWENL
-771 RLAVLHFAETGQ
+771 RLAVLHFAESGD
-783 IVDMVRLTH
+783 IPNMVRLIYS
-792 DLWIYVWVRGHVAEV
+792 LWIYVWVRGHVAEV
-807 GEWMEKAGPP
+807 GEWMRKAGPP
-817 GPALPAVSMG
+817 DPGLPAVSLG
-827 RLIWLTGGVF
+827 RLMWLTGGTF
-837 FERGDHAEALAAF
+837 FERGDHSEALAAF
-850 ERSIEILSATDDQE
+850 ERSIDVLSTTDDLE
-864 GLAWALYLR
+864 GLAWATYLR

-883 AADLREMYVD
+883 AAELRDMYID
-893 SLNRFRAIGTEWG
+893 SLERFRAIGTEWG

-917 AASSGNVEE
+917 AASSGDIAE
-926 AASHYRNCLEI
+926 AANHYRNCLEI

-959 AAGAIDQARESLA
+959 AAGEIDQARVSLG

-978 RTISYREG
+978 RTIAYREG
-986 LVYALEALAG
+986 LVYTLEALAG
-996 LSMQEAD
+996 LAMQEAD

-1022 LRPWPAARWYFDF
+1022 LRPWPAAKWYFDF

-1040 DAVVDPELVAVRVTG
+1040 DAVADPEFVAARLTG
-1055 RQMDPLTAATIV
+1055 RQMDPMTAATVV

>member
-1 MAPVQ
+1 MNSMSSVPDTTHQALS
-6 DNPFQGFSDPGAPEL
+6 GPGIAVA
-21 ELPGQD
+21 GDD
-27 QNGACAR
+27 QS
-34 ISTSDRRLRVFISST
+34 STGVHHFIPDGRLRVFVSST
-49 IGELASEREAAKTAV
+49 IGELAAEREAAKTAI
-64 RTLRLAPVMFELGA
+64 RTLRLAPVMFDLGA

-88 SYLAQSDIFVGIYWQ
+88 SYLAESDIFVGIYWQ
-103 SYGWVAPDMEISGIE
+103 SYGWTAPDMEISGIE
-118 DEFKLAG
+118 DEFRLAG

-137 GQREPGLVSLLD
+137 GQRDPALQILLD
-149 LIRKGGRVAYK
+149 QIRPDGGVAYR

-173 DDLAL
+173 DDLAR
-178 LMTERFD
+178 LMTQHFD
-185 ASQRKVGLPGGT
+185 ASPRRVELPGGT
-197 LTFLFSDIENSTR
+197 LTFLFSDIEDSTR
-210 LVQELGQDYPVVLGA
+210 LVQDLGERYPAVLGA
-225 YRSMVRSTV
+225 YRSMIRATV

-243 TEGDGTFSVFTEPAD
+243 TEGDGTFSVFTEPAN

-264 EIQRTIGLEP
+264 EIQRTLGLEP
-274 LWGEGK
+274 FTGGEYDGHSDHAP
-280 GDLSPEIS
+280 G
-288 PEIRARVGLHTGRA
+288 IRARVGLHTGRA

-328 IVVSSTASSL
+328 IIVSSTASSL
-338 LADVISGQ
+338 LADVIAGQ

-366 LYQLQAPGLAEEFP
+366 LFQLQAPGLAEEFP

-387 SQVHLPAQLTSL
+387 SEVHLPAQLTSL

-407 QVGSLLSRPEVR
+407 QVGALLSRPEVR

-440 QVAADYPEG
+440 QVAADYPDG
-449 VLFVSLAGVR
+449 VLFVGLAGVR
-459 DPDQVMTAIAEAVGT
+459 DPDQVMTAIAEAIGT

-484 ADHFAAKRALLI
+484 ADHFATKRALLI

-504 AGAPDLTRLLTRCPG
+504 AGAPALTRLLTRCPG

-539 VPPLPVPSVDASG
+539 VPPLPVPSADTYG
-552 LDVVQSSPAVKLFV
+552 LEAVQSSAAVNLFV

-573 PDFTVNASNAINV
+573 PDFSVNVSNADDV
-586 ASIARRLDGL
+586 AGIVRRLDGL

-604 ARLRMLTPAALLT
+604 ARLRMLTPATLLT
-617 QLDKS
+617 QLARS
-622 IDALGHGPQD
+622 FDALGHGPQD

-645 WSHELLTADERQIFR
+645 WSHDLLTVDERQIFR
-660 RFSVLAQDWSLE
+660 RLSVLAQSWSLE
-672 AAVDLAQ
+672 AAVALADL
-679 LDLGATMSL
+679 DIGPTMSL

-703 SEGEPRFRMLAT
+703 SDGEPRFRMLAT

-722 KLSEAGESEELQD
+722 RLRDAGEYEALQN
-735 RHAHHY
+735 RHATHY

-747 LAPGL
+747 LVPGL
-752 KGAGHGAS
+752 NGAGHGAA
-760 MRRLDVEWENM
+760 MRRLDLEWENL
-771 RLAVLHFAETGQ
+771 RLAVLHFAESGD
-783 IVDMVRLTH
+783 IPNMVRLIYS
-792 DLWIYVWVRGHVAEV
+792 LWIYVWVRGHVAEV
-807 GEWMEKAGPP
+807 GEWMRKAGPP
-817 GPALPAVSMG
+817 DPGLPAVSLG
-827 RLIWLTGGVF
+827 RLMWLTGGTF
-837 FERGDHAEALAAF
+837 FERGDHSEALAAF
-850 ERSIEILSATDDQE
+850 ERSIDVLSTTDDLE
-864 GLAWALYLR
+864 GLAWATYLR

-883 AADLREMYVD
+883 AAELRDMYID
-893 SLNRFRAIGTEWG
+893 SLERFRAIGTEWG

-917 AASSGNVEE
+917 AASSGDIAE
-926 AASHYRNCLEI
+926 AANHYRNCLEI

-959 AAGAIDQARESLA
+959 AAGEIDQARVSLG

-978 RTISYREG
+978 RTIAYREG
-986 LVYALEALAG
+986 LVYTLEALAG
-996 LSMQEAD
+996 LAMQEAD

-1022 LRPWPAARWYFDF
+1022 LRPWPAAKWYFDF

-1040 DAVVDPELVAVRVTG
+1040 DAVADPEFVAARLTG
-1055 RQMDPLTAATIV
+1055 RQMDPMTAATVV

>member
-1 MAPVQ
+1 
-6 DNPFQGFSDPGAPEL
+6 
-21 ELPGQD
+21 
-27 QNGACAR
+27 
-34 ISTSDRRLRVFISST
+34 VFISST
-49 IGELASEREAAKTAV
+49 IGELAAEREAAKTAI

-103 SYGWVAPDMEISGIE
+103 SYGWVAPEMEISGIE
-118 DEFKLAG
+118 DEFRLAG

-137 GQREPGLVSLLD
+137 GQRDPALEILLD
-149 LIRKGGRVAYK
+149 QIRADGGVAYK

-173 DDLAL
+173 DDLAR
-178 LMTERFD
+178 LMTEHFV
-185 ASQRKVGLPGGT
+185 ASPRRSELPGGT
-197 LTFLFSDIENSTR
+197 LTFMFSDIEDSTR
-210 LVQELGQDYPVVLGA
+210 LVQELGERYPGVLSA
-225 YRSMVRSTV
+225 YRSMIRATV
-234 NAHNGQVVD
+234 NAHSGQVVD
-243 TEGDGTFSVFTEPAD
+243 TEGDGTFSVFTEPAN

-264 EIQRTIGLEP
+264 EIQRSIGLEP
-274 LWGEGK
+274 LS
-280 GDLSPEIS
+280 DLSPEIS
-288 PEIRARVGLHTGRA
+288 TEIRARVGLHTGRA
-302 TVTPEGYVGLDVH
+302 IVTPEGYVGLDVH

-328 IVVSSTASSL
+328 IIVSSTASSL
-338 LADVISGQ
+338 LADVIAGQ

-366 LYQLQAPGLAEEFP
+366 LYQLQVPGLAEEFP

-387 SQVHLPAQLTSL
+387 SEVHLPAQLTSL

-407 QVGSLLSRPEVR
+407 QVGALLSRPEVR

-432 RLAVAVAA
+432 RLAVAVAS

-459 DPDQVMTAIAEAVGT
+459 DPDHVMTAIAEAIGT

-484 ADHFAAKRALLI
+484 ADHFAAKRALVI

-504 AGAPDLTRLLTRCPG
+504 AAAPDLTRLLTRCPG
-519 INMLVTSRVALRVIG
+519 INLLVTSRVALRVIG

-539 VPPLPVPSVDASG
+539 VPPLPVPSVDTSG
-552 LDVVQSSPAVKLFV
+552 LEAVQISAAVKLFV

-573 PDFTVNASNAINV
+573 PDFAVNAANAGDV
-586 ASIARRLDGL
+586 AGIVRRLDGL

-617 QLDKS
+617 QLAKS
-622 IDALGHGPQD
+622 FDALGHGPQD

-645 WSHELLTADERQIFR
+645 WSHELLTVDERQIFR
-660 RFSVLAQDWSLE
+660 RLSVLAQNWSLE
-672 AAVDLAQ
+672 AAVELAE

-722 KLSEAGESEELQD
+722 RLREAGEYEELQN
-735 RHAHHY
+735 RHARHY
-741 RDLAEE
+741 RDLAEQ
-747 LAPGL
+747 LVPGL
-752 KGAGHGAS
+752 NGAGHGAS
-760 MRRLDVEWENM
+760 MRRLDLEWENL
-771 RLAVLHFAETGQ
+771 RLGVLHFAETGE
-783 IVDMVRLTH
+783 IVDMVRLTYS
-792 DLWIYVWVRGHVAEV
+792 LWIYVWVRGHVAEV
-807 GEWMEKAGPP
+807 GEWMRKAGPP
-817 GPALPAVSMG
+817 DPALPAVSLG
-827 RLIWLTGGVF
+827 RLMWLTGGVF
-837 FERGDHAEALAAF
+837 FERGDHADALAAF
-850 ERSIEILSATDDQE
+850 ERSIEILSATDDLE
-864 GLAWALYLR
+864 GLAWATYLR

-883 AADLREMYVD
+883 ATDLREMYVD

-917 AASSGNVEE
+917 AASSGDIAE
-926 AASHYRNCLEI
+926 AANHYRNCLEI

-959 AAGAIDQARESLA
+959 AAGDIDQARDSLGR
-972 LAVEIH
+972 AVEIH

-986 LVYALEALAG
+986 LVYTLEALAG

-1022 LRPWPAARWYFDF
+1022 LRPWPAAKWYFDF

-1040 DAVVDPELVAVRVTG
+1040 DAVADPELVAARVTG
-1055 RQMDPLTAATIV
+1055 RQMDPLAAATVV

>member
-1 MAPVQ
+1 MNSMSSVPDTTHQALS
-6 DNPFQGFSDPGAPEL
+6 GPGIAVA
-21 ELPGQD
+21 GDD
-27 QNGACAR
+27 QS
-34 ISTSDRRLRVFISST
+34 STGVHHFIPDGRLRVFVSST
-49 IGELASEREAAKTAV
+49 IGELAAEREAAKTAI
-64 RTLRLAPVMFELGA
+64 RTLRLAPVMFDLGA

-88 SYLAQSDIFVGIYWQ
+88 SYLAESDIFVGIYWQ
-103 SYGWVAPDMEISGIE
+103 SYGWTAPDMEISGIE
-118 DEFKLAG
+118 DEFRLAG

-137 GQREPGLVSLLD
+137 GQRDPALQILLD
-149 LIRKGGRVAYK
+149 QIRPDGGVAYR

-173 DDLAL
+173 DDLAR
-178 LMTERFD
+178 LMTQHFD
-185 ASQRKVGLPGGT
+185 ASPRRVELPGGT
-197 LTFLFSDIENSTR
+197 LTFLFSDIEDSTR
-210 LVQELGQDYPVVLGA
+210 LVQDLGERYPAVLGA
-225 YRSMVRSTV
+225 YRSMIRATV

-243 TEGDGTFSVFTEPAD
+243 TEGDGTFSVFTEPAN

-264 EIQRTIGLEP
+264 EIQRTLGLEP
-274 LWGEGK
+274 FTGGEYDGHSDHAP
-280 GDLSPEIS
+280 G
-288 PEIRARVGLHTGRA
+288 IRARVGLHTGRA

-328 IVVSSTASSL
+328 IIVSSTTSSL
-338 LADVISGQ
+338 LADVIAGQ

-366 LYQLQAPGLAEEFP
+366 LFQLQAPGLAEEFP

-387 SQVHLPAQLTSL
+387 SEVHLPAQLTSL

-407 QVGSLLSRPEVR
+407 QVGALLSRPEVR

-440 QVAADYPEG
+440 QVAADYPDG
-449 VLFVSLAGVR
+449 VLFVGLAGVR
-459 DPDQVMTAIAEAVGT
+459 DPDQVMTAIAEAIGT

-484 ADHFAAKRALLI
+484 ADHFATKRALLI

-504 AGAPDLTRLLTRCPG
+504 AGAPALTRLLTRCPG

-539 VPPLPVPSVDASG
+539 VPPLPVPSADTYG
-552 LDVVQSSPAVKLFV
+552 LEAVQSSAAVNLFV

-573 PDFTVNASNAINV
+573 PDFSVNVSNADDV
-586 ASIARRLDGL
+586 AGIVRRLDGL

-604 ARLRMLTPAALLT
+604 ARLRMLTPATLLT
-617 QLDKS
+617 QLARS
-622 IDALGHGPQD
+622 FDALGHGPQD

-645 WSHELLTADERQIFR
+645 WSHDLLTVDERQIFR
-660 RFSVLAQDWSLE
+660 RLSVLAQSWSLE
-672 AAVDLAQ
+672 AAVALADL
-679 LDLGATMSL
+679 DIGPTMSL

-703 SEGEPRFRMLAT
+703 SDGEPRFRMLAT

-722 KLSEAGESEELQD
+722 RLRDAGEYEALQN
-735 RHAHHY
+735 RHATHY

-747 LAPGL
+747 LVPGL
-752 KGAGHGAS
+752 NGAGHGAA
-760 MRRLDVEWENM
+760 MRRLDLEWENL
-771 RLAVLHFAETGQ
+771 RLAVLHFAESGD
-783 IVDMVRLTH
+783 IPNMVRLIYS
-792 DLWIYVWVRGHVAEV
+792 LWIYVWVRGHVAEV
-807 GEWMEKAGPP
+807 GEWMRKAGPP
-817 GPALPAVSMG
+817 DPGLPAVSLG
-827 RLIWLTGGVF
+827 RLMWLTGGTF
-837 FERGDHAEALAAF
+837 FERGDHSEALAAF
-850 ERSIEILSATDDQE
+850 ERSIDVLSTTDDLE
-864 GLAWALYLR
+864 GLAWATYLR

-883 AADLREMYVD
+883 AAELRDMYID
-893 SLNRFRAIGTEWG
+893 SLERFRAIGTEWG

-917 AASSGNVEE
+917 AASSGDIAE
-926 AASHYRNCLEI
+926 AANHYRNCLEI

-959 AAGAIDQARESLA
+959 AAGEIDQARVSLG

-978 RTISYREG
+978 RTIAYREG
-986 LVYALEALAG
+986 LVYTLEALAG
-996 LSMQEAD
+996 LAMQEAD

-1022 LRPWPAARWYFDF
+1022 LRPWPAAKWYFDF

-1040 DAVVDPELVAVRVTG
+1040 DAVADPEFVAARLTG
-1055 RQMDPLTAATIV
+1055 RQMDPMTAATVV